1 MAEVENNLQKTPFSG
16 FVFYFSGLVWTRLPV
31 LTNLKLPLP
40 LQMNIF
46 IVVSEEWGDGIIS
59 AIEHSRRGLLRGC
72 DEALDLKFWRIG
84 AHHIIGCINWF
95 LEENQILN

>member
-46 IVVSEEWGDGIIS
+46 IVVSEE
-59 AIEHSRRGLLRGC
+59 
-72 DEALDLKFWRIG
+72 
-84 AHHIIGCINWF
+84 
-95 LEENQILN
+95 